1 MTNISVIENKISHLQ
16 KYLKILKRYQKKYTQ
31 QQIEKDVDIRGMV
44 ERYLYLACQSAIDLA
59 EAVIAFKGFR
69 KPTTLSENFY
79 ILNEEKMISDAL
91 TEKMV
96 KMTGFRNV
104 IAHDYAKINYEIVYD
119 VLQNRLKDFEEFL
132 KETKEKLRIF

>member
-1 MTNISVIENKISHLQ
+1 MTNISVIENKISYLQ

-31 QQIEKDVDIRGMV
+31 QQIEKDIDIRGMV

>member
-1 MTNISVIENKISHLQ
+1 MTNISVIENKISYLQ

-31 QQIEKDVDIRGMV
+31 QQIEKDIDIRGMV
-44 ERYLYLACQSAIDLA
+44 ERYLYLVCQSAIDLA